1 MVHIL
6 NVEDLKHQLETLWN
20 PVAECAQDN
29 FCGAQDNF
37 CGTTNLP
44 SRLGM
49 HPSDMSEMGSAL
61 DLSVKTPVKIL
72 RETPLK
78 YQSND
83 HINNLQEE
91 KENFLKF
98 GKVPRFKFAGAV
110 DWLGMNKKKAEIRFD
125 FFQEARYILERVRD
139 VFGSG
144 DVFLDAAFGER
155 ISLGQASQTVLQYL
169 KSHGLDGSLSVFW
182 TSDLNCSGKVLW
194 QGPNVRYNRPEAR
207 KFTLWLK
214 KSSENVYLREYGI
227 KSLMDHEIG
236 THFVS
241 FLCQYFIKLI
251 WNESQIQ
258 QCQQIEIFTRCLCY
272 IN

>member
-1 MVHIL
+1 MVYRS
-6 NVEDLKHQLETLWN
+6 Q
-20 PVAECAQDN
+20 
-29 FCGAQDNF
+29 
-37 CGTTNLP
+37 P
-44 SRLGM
+44 SQLGM
-49 HPSDMSEMGSAL
+49 PSSDKSEMDNAP

-98 GKVPRFKFAGAV
+98 GKVPRFTFAGAV
-110 DWLGMNKKKAEIRFD
+110 DWLGINKKKAEIRFD

-139 VFGSG
+139 VYGSG

-182 TSDLNCSGKVLW
+182 TSDLNCSGKMLW

-214 KSSENVYLREYGI
+214 KSNENVYLREHGI

-241 FLCQYFIKLI
+241 FLCQVFRGYMLLSLLI
-251 WNESQIQ
+251 FLFTF
-258 QCQQIEIFTRCLCY
+258 EISW
-272 IN
+272 